1 MSVQAIQESYDLDIR
16 RAAISDMPNVLAD
29 IYREDVNIAVWQES
43 LNQQAIDDANTILAN
58 SEHLNLVIAATPND
72 IIKQLSEYSELAS
85 HTALCQHIHTLLD
98 MFCTLFELKRAGL
111 RLTILDKAMCPKFH
125 VDRIPCRLVSTF
137 FGPATQWLL
146 HQDADQT
153 KLGAA
158 SAGLNDEESG
168 IFKSANHI
176 QQLQSGDVALLK
188 GSGWQNNESAG
199 LVHRSPPQQNNDRRL
214 VITLD
219 FID

>member
-1 MSVQAIQESYDLDIR
+1 MGAQSLLNSDIGLIR
-16 RAAISDMPNVLAD
+16 RAAVSDQPNVLAEIYQDD
-29 IYREDVNIAVWQES
+29 INIAIWQDS
-43 LNQQAIDDANTILAN
+43 INQLAKQQAEQVLDEAQN
-58 SEHLNLVIAATPND
+58 LNLVVAATPTD
-72 IIKQLSEYSELAS
+72 ILEQLAS
-85 HTALCQHIHTLLD
+85 VAELSNKEALCQHIQTILD

-125 VDRIPCRLVSTF
+125 VDKIPCRLVSTF

-158 SAGLNDEESG
+158 SAGLTDEESG
-168 IFKSANHI
+168 IYKSANDT
-176 QQLQSGDVALLK
+176 QQLQAGDVALLK

>member
-58 SEHLNLVIAATPND
+58 SEQLNLVIAATPND
-72 IIKQLSEYSELAS
+72 IIKQLSEHSELAS

-125 VDRIPCRLVSTF
+125 VDKIPCRLVSTF
-137 FGPATQWLL
+137 SGTATEWLQ
-146 HQDADQT
+146 HQDVDHS

-158 SAGLNDEESG
+158 SVGLSDEESG
-168 IFKSANHI
+168 VYQNEAQI
-176 QQLQSGDVALLK
+176 QQLAAGDVALLK
-188 GSGWQNNESAG
+188 GSGWINNEHAG
-199 LVHRSPPQQNNDRRL
+199 LVHRSPYQAKDQRRL